1 MSLGGGKERETRATK
16 ERKRGQ
22 KLSIDCFFFSLWFVS
37 SLSQPLPPLLQKKRQ
52 PFRRRGAHPSSAR
65 HHRGD
70 PSESG
75 GFGGRR
81 RDGGNGNGSGT
92 FPPTSSASLS
102 LGTKL
107 LKLFLANWDRA
118 LVLAALI
125 AVTVLVS
132 TRGLQFLKDALAWLQ
147 RHS

>member
-1 MSLGGGKERETRATK
+1 MLRRGGSVFFIRLFFRFISAEQLNLFLSL
-16 ERKRGQ
+16 
-22 KLSIDCFFFSLWFVS
+22 LLLPLFF
-37 SLSQPLPPLLQKKRQ
+37 PQ
-52 PFRRRGAHPSSAR
+52 PFRRRGAHASHSSR
-65 HHRGD
+65 LRD

-81 RDGGNGNGSGT
+81 RDGNGNGT
-92 FPPTSSASLS
+92 FSSSNSTSSLS

-125 AVTVLVS
+125 AATVLVS
-132 TRGLQFLKDALAWLQ
+132 MRGVQFLKDALAWLQ